1 MRRPRMKYEVVKLRT
16 GSEICG
22 MIKDMDEWIE
32 ITLPMICQLTKMGAM
47 ETLATFI
54 PYAPLSKDSI
64 ITIARDDVMHRS
76 NLNEQF
82 IPFYDEASSRWLTM
96 VESETIPLTNKMPT
110 KEMVSR
116 TVGAMLEN
124 MTDEELDAFEDEE
137 LMDDLTPPMDKALL
151 H

>member
-1 MRRPRMKYEVVKLRT
+1 
-16 GSEICG
+16 
-22 MIKDMDEWIE
+22 
-32 ITLPMICQLTKMGAM
+32 
-47 ETLATFI
+47 
-54 PYAPLSKDSI
+54 
-64 ITIARDDVMHRS
+64 
-76 NLNEQF
+76 LNEQF

-110 KEMVSR
+110 REMVSR

>member
-1 MRRPRMKYEVVKLRT
+1 
-16 GSEICG
+16 
-22 MIKDMDEWIE
+22 
-32 ITLPMICQLTKMGAM
+32 
-47 ETLATFI
+47 
-54 PYAPLSKDSI
+54 
-64 ITIARDDVMHRS
+64 
-76 NLNEQF
+76 
-82 IPFYDEASSRWLTM
+82 
-96 VESETIPLTNKMPT
+96 MPT